1 MNDPNSSIGVHDQDA
16 TQREK
21 VALFRYGLIAEL
33 THLEPGAR
41 GMYELMRKKA
51 EATYDIPESNRC
63 RVAAETIRGWLKA
76 YRKGGFDALIPK
88 IRSDAGTARAI
99 PTELADLLLTIKE
112 ERPNLTVPLVISE
125 ARRMGTLPEDVKI
138 AHATLH
144 RLFARH
150 GLGRKDKASCAD
162 AKDRRRFAFAY
173 AGELWMS
180 DVMHG
185 PAVMVEGR
193 KKRKTYLIAFID
205 DATRV
210 VPYVAFALSEN
221 TAAYLS
227 VLEQAIIRRGI
238 PKRLFVDNGSAFRS
252 RHLALVCA
260 KLNIALIH
268 AKPYDAAA
276 KGKQERWFRTL
287 RMQFLPILTD
297 EDTSSL
303 GALNRRLWAWVE
315 GEYHRNPHRGLNGDT
330 PLDRWASTGA
340 SVRYPG
346 PTIDLDDLF
355 CYEVRRAVHKD
366 RTVSLD
372 GVIYEVEPH
381 LVGTTVLLRYHPGC
395 RGKPVQIW
403 DAGKRCADA
412 TVVNAYANCFVRR
425 GAYRGTLE
433 PATAPSTP
441 PAGLSL
447 RNLRVAYDPKGVR

>member
-1 MNDPNSSIGVHDQDA
+1 MNDQSSRDRAHDHDA
-16 TQREK
+16 QQSEK
-21 VALFRYGLIAEL
+21 VALFRYGLIADL

-41 GMYELMRKKA
+41 GMYELLRKKA

-63 RVAAETIRGWLKA
+63 RVAAETLRGWLKA
-76 YRKGGFDALIPK
+76 YRTGGFDALIPK
-88 IRSDAGTARAI
+88 TRSDAGTARALAPEI
-99 PTELADLLLTIKE
+99 ADLLLTIKE

-125 ARRMGTLPEDVKI
+125 ARRTGKLPEEVKI
-138 AHATLH
+138 AHSTLS
-144 RLFARH
+144 RLFSRH
-150 GLGRKDKASCAD
+150 GFGRKDCASRAD
-162 AKDRRRFAFAY
+162 GKDRRRFAFEC

-185 PAVMVEGR
+185 PAVLVEGR
-193 KKRKTYLIAFID
+193 KKRKAYLIAFID

-210 VPYVAFALSEN
+210 VPYAAFALSEN

-238 PKRLFVDNGSAFRS
+238 PKRLYVDNGAAFRS

-276 KGKQERWFRTL
+276 KGKIERWFRTV
-287 RMQFLPILTD
+287 RMQLLPILT
-297 EDTSSL
+297 EADTSSL
-303 GALNRRLWAWVE
+303 DALNRRLWAWVE

-330 PLDRWASTGA
+330 PIDRWASTGA
-340 SVRYPG
+340 SVRYPD
-346 PTIDLDDLF
+346 PTVDLADLF
-355 CYEVRRAVHKD
+355 CCEVRRAVHKD
-366 RTVSLD
+366 RTISLD

-395 RGKPVQIW
+395 SGKPVQVW

-425 GAYRGTLE
+425 GSYRDTLE
-433 PATAPSTP
+433 PAAAPATP

-447 RNLRVAYDPKGVR
+447 RNLRAAPETKGVR